1 MLTASLIDIP
11 FIEIF
16 IIIFSGLIFGS
27 FAGALVYRVPRNEP
41 WAFKGANGRGVRSAC
56 PACGTPLK
64 PIDLM
69 PIVSWIIQK
78 GRCRYC
84 NAAISKIYPICETL
98 TLAGFIGVYTV
109 YGFTYFSLAIF
120 LAVPFLVALVM
131 IDFKHMILPNQ
142 LVAILAVLGTILLG
156 MRLYLADDLTQTTIF
171 FVGGALLFATIALL
185 LQITMKKLLKRDALG
200 MGDVKFFAVTGLWLG
215 ASLLGQFCVLS
226 GLCGVL
232 IGISWQVISKNQ
244 AFPFGPALVFAFYT
258 LILYQGSQM

>member
-11 FIEIF
+11 FIEIL

-41 WAFKGANGRGVRSAC
+41 WAFKGTNDRCVRSTC
-56 PACGTPLK
+56 PACGTTLK

-78 GRCRYC
+78 GRCRHC
-84 NAAISKIYPICETL
+84 KAAISKIYPICEAL
-98 TLAGFIGVYTV
+98 TLAGFIGVYTI
-109 YGFTYFSLAIF
+109 YGFTYFSLIIF
-120 LAVPFLVALVM
+120 LAVPFLVALFM
-131 IDFKHMILPNQ
+131 IDFKYMILPNQ
-142 LVAILAVLGTILLG
+142 LVAILAALGAILLG
-156 MRLYLADDLTQTTIF
+156 IRLYLADDLAQTTIF
-171 FVGGALLFATIALL
+171 FVGGTLLFAAVALL
-185 LQITMKKLLKRDALG
+185 LHITMKKFLKRDALG
-200 MGDVKFFAVTGLWLG
+200 MGDVKFFAVSGLWLG

-232 IGISWQVISKNQ
+232 IGVSWQKITKKR
-244 AFPFGPALVFAFYT
+244 AFPFGPALVFAFYS